1 MATPRRRLLAV
12 LVLAVVPW
20 TVVFARGTATLF
32 FPFGFVTPEV
42 LSFTAIWDYYLRYTA
57 GPGSLPQYLVAYGI
71 AAVLLGIALVNAL
84 SGRFWR
90 EDARVTAAV
99 LVLAGLS
106 NVLFAVGFLRLPG
119 YTAVPVGTVLCWG
132 VVWRY
137 YGTAFR
143 RILFVAEHDSD

>member
-1 MATPRRRLLAV
+1 MATSPRRLLAV

-20 TVVFARGTATLF
+20 TVVVARGTATYF
-32 FPFGFVTPEV
+32 FPLGFVTPEV
-42 LSFTAIWDYYLRYTA
+42 ASVTSIWDYYLRYTA
-57 GPGSLPQYLVAYGI
+57 GPAALPGYLVAYGVG
-71 AAVLLGIALVNAL
+71 ALLLGIALASAL
-84 SGRFWR
+84 SGRVWR

-106 NVLFAVGFLRLPG
+106 NLLFALGFLQRPG
-119 YTAVPVGTVLCWG
+119 YTAVPFGTLVAWG

-143 RILFVAEHDSD
+143 RILFAAEHESD